1 MNKRIKLNN
10 KEKGV
15 LLLEGIGT
23 FLLFQL
29 INVILVITSNVFFGN
44 NQRTNF
50 FRLIQT
56 DSSRAGFWQVW
67 FFFCLVLVLE
77 IFISFHVVMKTFRQF
92 EVEKV
97 ERELAKIADGDLN
110 QQLHL
115 EVNPRLQ
122 GIVNSI
128 NSLISN
134 TNNHIAEQRRSEK
147 SKDELITNVS
157 HDIRT
162 PLTSIIGYL
171 GLIES
176 KNYEDL
182 DQILKYT
189 HVAYK
194 KSLEMQNLVNDLF
207 EYTNVQHANSTLS
220 MTKFDM
226 AQMLDQLS
234 ADFELEAN
242 KRGMEIVVNTSPEKI
257 LMTGDTD
264 KLGRVF
270 NNLIMNAF
278 KYGDGTTH
286 LWLEAKQTPQEVVVR
301 VANNG
306 KPIPKESLDHLFDRF
321 YRVEDSRSK
330 ETGGTGLG
338 LAIAQSMV
346 KMHGGQISVESN
358 NDRTAFIIHFPTI
371 KQKNSEE

>member
-1 MNKRIKLNN
+1 MNNRIKLND

-15 LLLEGIGT
+15 LLIEGIGT
-23 FLLFQL
+23 FLLFQI
-29 INVILVITSNVFFGN
+29 INVILVMASNLFFGSN
-44 NQRTNF
+44 DKKSF
-50 FRLIQT
+50 FALLHMDI
-56 DSSRAGFWQVW
+56 SHGNLSKILLLLA
-67 FFFCLVLVLE
+67 LVIVLE
-77 IFISFHVVMKTFRQF
+77 IFISLHVVMKSYRQF
-92 EVEKV
+92 QVKYFEE
-97 ERELAKIADGDLN
+97 ELSKIASGALDQRIDI
-110 QQLHL
+110 Q
-115 EVNPRLQ
+115 VNPQLQ
-122 GIVNSI
+122 GLVTSI
-128 NSLISN
+128 NSLIEN
-134 TNNHIAEQRRSEK
+134 TNEHIAEQRRSEK

-176 KNYEDL
+176 RNYEDL

-189 HVAYK
+189 HIAYN
-194 KSLEMQNLVNDLF
+194 KSLEMQTLVNDLF
-207 EYTNVQHANSTLS
+207 EYTNVEHANSTLS

-242 KRGMEIVVNTSPEKI
+242 KRGMEIVVNADPERI

-278 KYGDGTTH
+278 KYGNDATH
-286 LWLEAKQTPQEVVVR
+286 LWLNAKQTSEEVVIS

-306 KPIPKESLDHLFDRF
+306 KPIPKDSLDHLFDRF

-346 KMHGGQISVESN
+346 KMHGGWIDVQSDP
-358 NDRTAFIIHFPTI
+358 DRTAFIIHFPMNT
-371 KQKNSEE
+371 QNTSEE

>member
-1 MNKRIKLNN
+1 MEKRIKLNDH
-10 KEKGV
+10 EKGV
-15 LLLEGIGT
+15 LLIEGIGT
-23 FLLFQL
+23 FLLFQV
-29 INVILVITSNVFFGN
+29 INVILVLASNLFFGDN
-44 NQRTNF
+44 TGKNF
-50 FRLIQT
+50 FSMMQMDISHGSLAKVILLI
-56 DSSRAGFWQVW
+56 
-67 FFFCLVLVLE
+67 CLVFALE
-77 IFISFHVVMKTFRQF
+77 IFISLHVVMKSYRQF
-92 EVEKV
+92 QVDYV
-97 ERELAKIADGDLN
+97 QAELSKIASGDLH
-110 QQLHL
+110 QRIDIK
-115 EVNPRLQ
+115 VNRRLQ
-122 GIVNSI
+122 GVVDGI
-128 NSLISN
+128 NSLIEN
-134 TNNHIAEQRRSEK
+134 TNEHIAEQRRSEQ

-176 KNYEDL
+176 RNYEDL

-194 KSLEMQNLVNDLF
+194 KSLEMQTLVNDLF
-207 EYTNVQHANSTLS
+207 EYANVQHANSSLS
-220 MTKFDM
+220 MTQFDM

-242 KRGMEIVVNTSPEKI
+242 KRGMEIVVNADPERI
-257 LMTGDTD
+257 LMKGDTD

-278 KYGDGTTH
+278 KYGKGATH
-286 LWLEAKQTPQEVVVR
+286 LWLNVKQTPEEVVIS
-301 VANNG
+301 VANDG
-306 KPIPKESLDHLFDRF
+306 KPIPEESLNHLFDRF

-346 KMHGGQISVESN
+346 KMHGGHIDVQSDP
-358 NDRTAFIIHFPTI
+358 DRTAFIIHFPMTN
-371 KQKNSEE
+371 QDNSEE

>member
-1 MNKRIKLNN
+1 MDKQIKLND

-15 LLLEGIGT
+15 LLIEGIGT
-23 FLLFQL
+23 FLLFQV
-29 INVILVITSNVFFGN
+29 INVILVMASNLFFGN
-44 NQRTNF
+44 NGQKNF
-50 FRLIQT
+50 FALIQMDMT
-56 DSSRAGFWQVW
+56 HLSFLRVVLLFA
-67 FFFCLVLVLE
+67 LVLILE
-77 IFISFHVVMKTFRQF
+77 LFISFHVVMKSYRQF
-92 EVEKV
+92 QMKYI
-97 ERELAKIADGDLN
+97 ERELSRIASSDLN
-110 QQLHL
+110 QKIELH
-115 EVNPRLQ
+115 VNHNLQ
-122 GIVNSI
+122 GVVDNI
-128 NSLISN
+128 NSLIAN
-134 TNNHIAEQRRSEK
+134 TNEHITEQRRSEE

-176 KNYEDL
+176 RNYEDL

-189 HVAYK
+189 HIAYN
-194 KSLEMQNLVNDLF
+194 KSLDMQTLVNDLF
-207 EYTNVQHANSTLS
+207 EYANVEHANSSLT

-242 KRGMEIVVNTSPEKI
+242 KRGMEIVVKAEPEKI
-257 LMTGDTD
+257 LMSGDTD

-278 KYGDGTTH
+278 KYGKGATH
-286 LWLEAKQTPQEVVVR
+286 LWLNAKQTPQEVVVS

-306 KPIPKESLDHLFDRF
+306 KPIPKESLKNLFDRF

-346 KMHGGQISVESN
+346 KMHGGKIEVQSN
-358 NDRTAFIIHFPTI
+358 KERTAFIIHFPT
-371 KQKNSEE
+371 KKLKNSEE

>member
-1 MNKRIKLNN
+1 MDKQIKLND

-15 LLLEGIGT
+15 LLIEGIGT
-23 FLLFQL
+23 FLLFQI
-29 INVILVITSNVFFGN
+29 INVILVMASNLFFGN
-44 NQRTNF
+44 NGQKNF
-50 FRLIQT
+50 FALIQMDMT
-56 DSSRAGFWQVW
+56 HLSFLRVVLLFA
-67 FFFCLVLVLE
+67 LVLILE
-77 IFISFHVVMKTFRQF
+77 LFISFHVVMKSYRQF
-92 EVEKV
+92 QMKYI
-97 ERELAKIADGDLN
+97 ERELSRIASSDLN
-110 QQLHL
+110 QKIELH
-115 EVNPRLQ
+115 VNHNLQ
-122 GIVNSI
+122 GVVDNI
-128 NSLISN
+128 NSLIAN
-134 TNNHIAEQRRSEK
+134 TNEHITEQRRSEE

-176 KNYEDL
+176 RNYEDL

-189 HVAYK
+189 HIAYN
-194 KSLEMQNLVNDLF
+194 KSLDMQTLVNDLF
-207 EYTNVQHANSTLS
+207 EYANVEHANSSLT

-242 KRGMEIVVNTSPEKI
+242 KRGMEIVVKAEPEKI
-257 LMTGDTD
+257 LMSGDTD

-278 KYGDGTTH
+278 KYGKGATH
-286 LWLEAKQTPQEVVVR
+286 LWLNAKQTPQEVVVS

-306 KPIPKESLDHLFDRF
+306 KPIPKESLKNLFDRF

-346 KMHGGQISVESN
+346 KMHGGKIEVQSN
-358 NDRTAFIIHFPTI
+358 KERTAFIIHFPT
-371 KQKNSEE
+371 KKPKNSEE

>member
-1 MNKRIKLNN
+1 MDKQIKLND

-15 LLLEGIGT
+15 LLIEGIGT
-23 FLLFQL
+23 FLLFQV
-29 INVILVITSNVFFGN
+29 INVILVMASNLFFGN
-44 NQRTNF
+44 NGQKNF
-50 FRLIQT
+50 FALIQMDMT
-56 DSSRAGFWQVW
+56 HLSFLRVVLLFA
-67 FFFCLVLVLE
+67 LVLILE
-77 IFISFHVVMKTFRQF
+77 LFISFHVVMKSYRQF
-92 EVEKV
+92 QMKYI
-97 ERELAKIADGDLN
+97 ERELSRIASSDLN
-110 QQLHL
+110 QKIELH
-115 EVNPRLQ
+115 VNHNLQ
-122 GIVNSI
+122 GVVDNI
-128 NSLISN
+128 NSLIAN
-134 TNNHIAEQRRSEK
+134 TNEHITEQRRSEE

-176 KNYEDL
+176 RNYEDL

-189 HVAYK
+189 HIAYN
-194 KSLEMQNLVNDLF
+194 KSLDMQTLVNDLF
-207 EYTNVQHANSTLS
+207 EYANVEHANSSLT

-242 KRGMEIVVNTSPEKI
+242 KRGMEIVVKAEPEKI
-257 LMTGDTD
+257 LMSGDTD

-278 KYGDGTTH
+278 KYGKGATH
-286 LWLEAKQTPQEVVVR
+286 LWLNAKQTPQEVVVS

-306 KPIPKESLDHLFDRF
+306 KPIPKESLKNLFDRF

-346 KMHGGQISVESN
+346 KMHGGKIEVQSN
-358 NDRTAFIIHFPTI
+358 KERTAFIIHFPT
-371 KQKNSEE
+371 KKPKNSEE

>member
-1 MNKRIKLNN
+1 LEKRIKLNDH
-10 KEKGV
+10 EKGV
-15 LLLEGIGT
+15 LLIEGIGT
-23 FLLFQL
+23 FLLFQV
-29 INVILVITSNVFFGN
+29 INVILVLASNLFFGDN
-44 NQRTNF
+44 TGKNF
-50 FRLIQT
+50 FSMMQMDISHGSLAKVILLI
-56 DSSRAGFWQVW
+56 
-67 FFFCLVLVLE
+67 CLVFALE
-77 IFISFHVVMKTFRQF
+77 IFISLHVVMKSYRQF
-92 EVEKV
+92 QVDYV
-97 ERELAKIADGDLN
+97 QAELSKIASGDLH
-110 QQLHL
+110 QRIDIK
-115 EVNPRLQ
+115 VNRRLQ
-122 GIVNSI
+122 GVVDGI
-128 NSLISN
+128 NSLIEN
-134 TNNHIAEQRRSEK
+134 TNEHIAEQRRSEQ

-176 KNYEDL
+176 RNYEDL

-194 KSLEMQNLVNDLF
+194 KSLEMQTLVNDLF
-207 EYTNVQHANSTLS
+207 EYANVQHANSSLS
-220 MTKFDM
+220 MTQFDM

-242 KRGMEIVVNTSPEKI
+242 KRGMEIVVNADPERI
-257 LMTGDTD
+257 LMKGDTD

-278 KYGDGTTH
+278 KYGKGATH
-286 LWLEAKQTPQEVVVR
+286 LWLNVKQTPEEVVIS
-301 VANNG
+301 VANDG
-306 KPIPKESLDHLFDRF
+306 KPIPEESLNHLFDRF

-346 KMHGGQISVESN
+346 KMHGGHIDVQSDP
-358 NDRTAFIIHFPTI
+358 DRTAFIIHFPMTN
-371 KQKNSEE
+371 QDNSEE

>member
-1 MNKRIKLNN
+1 MDKRIKLTD

-15 LLLEGIGT
+15 LLFEGIGT

-29 INVILVITSNVFFGN
+29 INVILVMASNLFFGN
-44 NQRTNF
+44 NNAKSFFQLLQMDMTHLSF
-50 FRLIQT
+50 FRVLLLF
-56 DSSRAGFWQVW
+56 A
-67 FFFCLVLVLE
+67 LVIVLE
-77 IFISFHVVMKTFRQF
+77 IFLSMHVVMKSYRQF
-92 EVEKV
+92 EVEYV
-97 ERELAKIADGDLN
+97 ERELARIASGDLD
-110 QQLHL
+110 QRLDLQ
-115 EVNPRLQ
+115 VNHRLQ
-122 GIVNSI
+122 GVVDSI
-128 NSLISN
+128 NSLIDN
-134 TNNHIAEQRRSEK
+134 TNEHIAEQRRSEQ

-176 KNYEDL
+176 RNYEDL

-194 KSLEMQNLVNDLF
+194 KSLEMQTLVNDLF
-207 EYTNVQHANSTLS
+207 EYANVEHANSTLS

-242 KRGMEIVVNTSPEKI
+242 KRGMEIVVNAKPEKI
-257 LMTGDTD
+257 LMSGDTD

-278 KYGDGTTH
+278 KYGKGATH
-286 LWLEAKQTPQEVVVR
+286 LWLDATQTANEVVVS

-306 KPIPKESLDHLFDRF
+306 KPIPQASIDSLFDRF

-346 KMHGGQISVESN
+346 KMHGGKIDVKSN
-358 NDRTAFIIHFPTI
+358 PDRTAFIIHFPMRT
-371 KQKNSEE
+371 QTNSEE

>member
-1 MNKRIKLNN
+1 MKKQIKLND

-15 LLLEGIGT
+15 LLIEGIGT
-23 FLLFQL
+23 FLLFQVINIIL
-29 INVILVITSNVFFGN
+29 IMSSNLFFRSTDYKSFSELIQMDMSHDSFYRVLLLLALVI
-44 NQRTNF
+44 
-50 FRLIQT
+50 I
-56 DSSRAGFWQVW
+56 
-67 FFFCLVLVLE
+67 LE
-77 IFISFHVVMKTFRQF
+77 VFISIHVVMKSYRQF
-92 EVEKV
+92 QMEYIEK
-97 ERELAKIADGDLN
+97 ELANIAKGDLN
-110 QQLHL
+110 QQINLQ
-115 EVNPRLQ
+115 VNKRLQ
-122 GIVNSI
+122 GVVDNI
-128 NSLISN
+128 NSLIAN
-134 TNNHIAEQRRSEK
+134 TNEHITEQRRSEE

-176 KNYEDL
+176 QNYQDL

-194 KSLEMQNLVNDLF
+194 KSLEMQTLVNDLF
-207 EYTNVQHANSTLS
+207 EYANVEHANSTLS

-242 KRGMEIVVNTSPEKI
+242 KRGMEIVVTAKPDKI
-257 LMTGDTD
+257 LMSGDTD

-278 KYGDGTTH
+278 KYGKGATH
-286 LWLEAKQTPQEVVVR
+286 LWLDAKQTPKEVVVT
-301 VANNG
+301 VSNNG
-306 KPIPKESLDHLFDRF
+306 KPIPQKSLDSLFDRF

-346 KMHGGQISVESN
+346 KMHGGQINVQSTP
-358 NDRTAFIIHFPTI
+358 DRTSFIIHFPMT
-371 KQKNSEE
+371 KSNNNED

>member
-1 MNKRIKLNN
+1 MNNRIKLNDH
-10 KEKGV
+10 EKGV
-15 LLLEGIGT
+15 LLFEGIGT

-29 INVILVITSNVFFGN
+29 INVILVMASNLFFRN
-44 NQRTNF
+44 NSPKNF
-50 FRLIQT
+50 FALLQMDMT
-56 DSSRAGFWQVW
+56 NMS
-67 FFFCLVLVLE
+67 FFKVFLLFALVIILE
-77 IFISFHVVMKTFRQF
+77 IFISLHVVMKTYRQF
-92 EVEKV
+92 QVEYVEK
-97 ERELAKIADGDLN
+97 ELKRIASGDLHEKIN
-110 QQLHL
+110 LQ
-115 EVNPRLQ
+115 VNHRLQ
-122 GIVNSI
+122 GVVDSI
-128 NSLISN
+128 NSLIDN
-134 TNNHIAEQRRSEK
+134 TNEHIAEQRRSEQ

-176 KNYEDL
+176 RNYEDL

-189 HVAYK
+189 HIAYK
-194 KSLEMQNLVNDLF
+194 KSLEMQTLVNDLF
-207 EYTNVQHANSTLS
+207 EYANVEHANSTLS
-220 MTKFDM
+220 MSKFDM

-242 KRGMEIVVNTSPEKI
+242 KRGMEIVVNADPDKI
-257 LMTGDTD
+257 IMSGDTD

-278 KYGDGTTH
+278 KYGKGATH
-286 LWLEAKQTPQEVVVR
+286 LWLNAKQTPEEVVVS

-306 KPIPKESLDHLFDRF
+306 KPIPKESLDSLFDRF

-330 ETGGTGLG
+330 ATGGTGLG

-346 KMHGGQISVESN
+346 KMHGGHIDVQSDE
-358 NDRTAFIIHFPTI
+358 DRTAFVIHFPA
-371 KQKNSEE
+371 KNQKNSED

>member
-1 MNKRIKLNN
+1 
-10 KEKGV
+10 
-15 LLLEGIGT
+15 
-23 FLLFQL
+23 
-29 INVILVITSNVFFGN
+29 
-44 NQRTNF
+44 
-50 FRLIQT
+50 
-56 DSSRAGFWQVW
+56 
-67 FFFCLVLVLE
+67 
-77 IFISFHVVMKTFRQF
+77 MKSYRQF
-92 EVEKV
+92 QMKYI
-97 ERELAKIADGDLN
+97 ERELSRIASSDLN
-110 QQLHL
+110 QKIELH
-115 EVNPRLQ
+115 VNHNLQ
-122 GIVNSI
+122 GVVDNI
-128 NSLISN
+128 NSLIAN
-134 TNNHIAEQRRSEK
+134 TNEHITEQRRSEE

-176 KNYEDL
+176 RNYEDL

-189 HVAYK
+189 HIAYN
-194 KSLEMQNLVNDLF
+194 KSLDMQTLVNDLF
-207 EYTNVQHANSTLS
+207 EYANVEHANSSLT

-242 KRGMEIVVNTSPEKI
+242 KRGMEIVVKAEPEKI
-257 LMTGDTD
+257 LMSGDTD

-278 KYGDGTTH
+278 KYGKGATH
-286 LWLEAKQTPQEVVVR
+286 LWLNAKQTPQEVVVS

-306 KPIPKESLDHLFDRF
+306 KPIPKESLKNLFDRF

-346 KMHGGQISVESN
+346 KMHGGKIEVQSN
-358 NDRTAFIIHFPTI
+358 KERTAFIIHFPT
-371 KQKNSEE
+371 KKPKNSEE

>member
-29 INVILVITSNVFFGN
+29 INVILVIKSNVFFGN

-115 EVNPRLQ
+115 EVNPMLQ

-278 KYGDGTTH
+278 KYGDGATH

>member
-1 MNKRIKLNN
+1 MNKRIKLND

-29 INVILVITSNVFFGN
+29 INVILILTSNLFFGHGSS
-44 NQRTNF
+44 QNF
-50 FRLIQT
+50 LALLRM
-56 DSSRAGFWQVW
+56 DMGHAGFWRVW
-67 FFFCLVLVLE
+67 LLVAFVLVLE
-77 IFISFHVVMKTFRQF
+77 ILFSIHVAMKSYRQF
-92 EVEKV
+92 EVEYV
-97 ERELAKIADGDLN
+97 EKALEKIASGDLN
-110 QQLHL
+110 QRLDL
-115 EVNPRLQ
+115 KVNHHLQ
-122 GIVNSI
+122 GVVDSI
-128 NSLISN
+128 NSLIAN
-134 TNNHIAEQRRSEK
+134 TNEHIDEQRRSEK

-176 KNYEDL
+176 SNYDDL

-194 KSLEMQNLVNDLF
+194 KSLEMQTLVTDLF
-207 EYTNVQHANSTLS
+207 EYANAEHANSQLS

-242 KRGMEIVVNTSPEKI
+242 KRGMEIVVNSNPGKI
-257 LMTGDTD
+257 MMEGDTD

-278 KYGDGTTH
+278 KYGKGATH
-286 LWLEAKQTPQEVVVR
+286 LWLEAKQTSKEVVVS

-306 KPIPKESLDHLFDRF
+306 KPIPKESLKQLFDRF

-346 KMHGGQISVESN
+346 KMHGGKIDVQSN
-358 NDRTAFIIHFPTI
+358 KERTAFIIHFPLN
-371 KQKNSEE
+371 KSKNSEE

>member
-1 MNKRIKLNN
+1 MQMDISHGSLAK
-10 KEKGV
+10 
-15 LLLEGIGT
+15 
-23 FLLFQL
+23 
-29 INVILVITSNVFFGN
+29 VIL
-44 NQRTNF
+44 
-50 FRLIQT
+50 LI
-56 DSSRAGFWQVW
+56 
-67 FFFCLVLVLE
+67 CLVFALE
-77 IFISFHVVMKTFRQF
+77 IFISLHVVMKSYRQF
-92 EVEKV
+92 QVDYV
-97 ERELAKIADGDLN
+97 QAELSKIASGDLH
-110 QQLHL
+110 QRIDIK
-115 EVNPRLQ
+115 VNRRLQ
-122 GIVNSI
+122 GVVDGI
-128 NSLISN
+128 NSLIEN
-134 TNNHIAEQRRSEK
+134 TNEHIAEQRRSEQ

-176 KNYEDL
+176 RNYEDL

-194 KSLEMQNLVNDLF
+194 KSLEMQTLVNDLF
-207 EYTNVQHANSTLS
+207 EYANVQHANSSLS
-220 MTKFDM
+220 MTQFDM

-242 KRGMEIVVNTSPEKI
+242 KRGMEIVVNADPERI
-257 LMTGDTD
+257 LMKGDTD

-278 KYGDGTTH
+278 KYGKGATH
-286 LWLEAKQTPQEVVVR
+286 LWLNVKQTPEEVVIS
-301 VANNG
+301 VANDG
-306 KPIPKESLDHLFDRF
+306 KPIPEESLNHLFDRF

-346 KMHGGQISVESN
+346 KMHGGHIDVQSDP
-358 NDRTAFIIHFPTI
+358 DRTAFIIHFPMTN
-371 KQKNSEE
+371 QDNSEE

>member
-278 KYGDGTTH
+278 KYGDGATH

>member
-278 KYGDGTTH
+278 KYGDGATH

-330 ETGGTGLG
+330 ATGGTGLG

-358 NDRTAFIIHFPTI
+358 DDRTAFIIHFPTI